1 MVEIGN
7 RQASNSEQKGWTSS
21 TRGFIKLREVIRLQ
35 NYTFCFFLAVTGL
48 FIFKLASNK

>member
-21 TRGFIKLREVIRLQ
+21 TFIKLREVIRLQ

>member
-21 TRGFIKLREVIRLQ
+21 TRGFIKLREVVRLQ
-35 NYTFCFFLAVTGL
+35 NYTILFLFSCHWL
-48 FIFKLASNK
+48 IYFKLASNK